1 MLTAENFH
9 KPVYFLIDSTVCTCL
24 FLPFLWQLDI
34 FVDMLLEPV
43 KKQLHTYVVFST
55 ADPKGEAEINPY
67 QQELDLW

>member
-1 MLTAENFH
+1 
-9 KPVYFLIDSTVCTCL
+9 
-24 FLPFLWQLDI
+24 
-34 FVDMLLEPV
+34 MLLEPV